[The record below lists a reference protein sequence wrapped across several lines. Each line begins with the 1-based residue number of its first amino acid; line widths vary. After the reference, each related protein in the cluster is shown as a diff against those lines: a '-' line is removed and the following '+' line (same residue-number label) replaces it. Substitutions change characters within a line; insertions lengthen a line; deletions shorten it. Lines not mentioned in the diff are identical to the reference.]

1 MNIFN
6 EWFKYHF
13 LGDWVSTQKLT
24 DIIQI
29 LCSMICIKWMSEQ
42 GGTFMQMIGG
52 VASEKCSS
60 SQLVDLMMNEVWFG
74 VHRLKSC
81 VSKPNPR
88 QEATFLAGPGWKYP
102 FHLRPAAYG
111 EMLIST
117 TTSMGRT
124 KILQFL
130 PLRPPLGRTTKT
142 CFCVGSDGHIRV
154 EWTPLHS
161 WRLRLWRMNTHQV
174 ASEGKVFLTHLAAA
188 PSSVRF
194 LHLFACCA
202 VPVIFCC
209 LLLKLRTKIWGFEP
223 QPCWSSICTGVPG
236 QQEEFCFTC
245 LDYWLFVLKIILI
258 VQLERFHALQSGC

>member
-1 MNIFN
+1 MRLL
-6 EWFKYHF
+6 
-13 LGDWVSTQKLT
+13 LGSSNFPQECCKHSLEHVFGSLWSRTL
-24 DIIQI
+24 
-29 LCSMICIKWMSEQ
+29 S
-42 GGTFMQMIGG
+42 GTI
-52 VASEKCSS
+52 ASEKCSS

-142 CFCVGSDGHIRV
+142 CFCVGSDGYIRV
-154 EWTPLHS
+154 EWMPLHS

>member
-1 MNIFN
+1 MRLLLSSSNFPQ
-6 EWFKYHF
+6 ECCKHSLEHVFGSLWSRT
-13 LGDWVSTQKLT
+13 LS
-24 DIIQI
+24 
-29 LCSMICIKWMSEQ
+29 
-42 GGTFMQMIGG
+42 GTI
-52 VASEKCSS
+52 ASEKCSS

-154 EWTPLHS
+154 EWMPLHS

-209 LLLKLRTKIWGFEP
+209 LLLKLRTKIWGFATP
-223 QPCWSSICTGVPG
+223 TILVIHLHWSPWPAGRILFHLS
-236 QQEEFCFTC
+236 
-245 LDYWLFVLKIILI
+245 WLLIIRSQNHFNSSAWKVSCPPKWMLKY
-258 VQLERFHALQSGC
+258 